1 MSGGKLIIS
10 HSVINHYRRSYT
22 RLLSRIPNPNMVMM
36 KMICVKRTDHI
47 FKFCCKCSNYI

>member
-10 HSVINHYRRSYT
+10 HSVINQYRRSYT

-47 FKFCCKCSNYI
+47 FQFGCKCSNYI